1 MKDERIAANVC
12 QPSETAVT
20 LSCTN
25 NTPRK
30 LFQAVVHLTSIL
42 HMYGSNFTP
51 DTGISG

>member
-1 MKDERIAANVC
+1 M
-12 QPSETAVT
+12 T

-30 LFQAVVHLTSIL
+30 LLQAVVHLTGIL
-42 HMYGSNFTP
+42 HMYGSNFIR